1 MTDYGR
7 TTWCLD
13 SLRTGRYVTGH
24 MAVGQNCYHRLITP
38 RGALQGGP
46 DEGNYGLDLE
56 GMCGAAVTPDLQNAM
71 PARIENELR
80 KDERI
85 ESVRVSMSSSR
96 DANGD
101 ITWSFDIRVMTG
113 LGPFALVIGVDNVGV
128 KLLNLSAP

>member
-1 MTDYGR
+1 M
-7 TTWCLD
+7 
-13 SLRTGRYVTGH
+13 RTGRYASG
-24 MAVGQNCYHRLITP
+24 ALLVGQTCYHRLITP
-38 RGALQGGP
+38 RGTLQGGP
-46 DEGNYGLDLE
+46 DEGNFGLDLE
-56 GMCGAAVTPDLQNAM
+56 GMCGAAVTADLQNAM

-80 KDERI
+80 KDERV

-128 KLLNLSAP
+128 KLLNLLHRHQTLHQIHLLYLL